1 MEWDDELYQ
10 DIVLEHYKSKK
21 NRGKIENADMEMEG
35 FNPSCGDDIF
45 LYMKLDENEKV
56 EKATFDGSACS
67 ICTASADMLAEAVT
81 GKTLAEAE
89 EIVKAFKGM
98 LIDSKD
104 PEFPDELSDLEALQG
119 VKNFPVRVKCALLS
133 WDTLEQML
141 KQREGK
147 K

>member
-1 MEWDDELYQ
+1 MDIDNELYQ
-10 DIVLEHYKSKK
+10 EIVLEHYKSKK
-21 NRGKIENADMEMEG
+21 NRGEIKDADMKMEG

-45 LYMKLDENEKV
+45 LYMKIGEGERV

-98 LIDSKD
+98 LLEDKQPD
-104 PEFPDELSDLEALQG
+104 FPDELSDLESLQG

-141 KQREGK
+141 HEYKGK
-147 K
+147 